1 MALAAVLVVG
11 LVYQGRLADWSAPPA
26 NPGDGD
32 EVPWVD
38 PSSLR
43 VAEVGH
49 GQLPGGGS
57 WRLQAGRYDRLNPD
71 DKRELVG
78 NLVMAAQGQPK
89 ASAMGTFGSRSSWPW
104 TQT

>member
-1 MALAAVLVVG
+1 VALAAVLVVG

-43 VAEVGH
+43 VAEVGD
-49 GQLPGGGS
+49 GQLPVAAAGGCRPG
-57 WRLQAGRYDRLNPD
+57 
-71 DKRELVG
+71 
-78 NLVMAAQGQPK
+78 
-89 ASAMGTFGSRSSWPW
+89 GTIA
-104 TQT
+104 